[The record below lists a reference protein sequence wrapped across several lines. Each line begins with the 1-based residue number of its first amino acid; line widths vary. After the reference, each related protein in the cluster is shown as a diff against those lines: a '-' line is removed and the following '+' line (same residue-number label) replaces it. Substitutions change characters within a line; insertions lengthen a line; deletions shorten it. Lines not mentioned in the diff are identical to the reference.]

1 MSSPAERY
9 ARSRAK
15 GASKHP
21 RLAEMAATFDF
32 PLDDFQE
39 RACGA
44 LEEGRSVLV
53 AAPTGAG
60 KTVVGEFAVFLA
72 LASGGKTFY
81 TTPIKALSNQKYN
94 DLSSRYGSANVG
106 LLTGDSSIN
115 GEAPI
120 VVMTTE
126 VLRNMMYAGSDTLRG
141 LQYVV
146 MDEVHY
152 LADRSRGA
160 VWEEVIIH
168 LPGDV
173 LVVALSAT
181 VSNAEEFGDWLG
193 TVRGETEVVVEEHRP
208 VPLWQH
214 MLVGPALFDLFV
226 DSTSDVP
233 VRSERHE
240 RHEKRGE
247 GAKRG
252 KGGRGDS
259 AAPER
264 PDVSRFEGAVVNPD
278 LLEAIRSTRATT
290 DRRGR
295 LEDAGAPRGRRGRQA
310 RGRGGAGRYHDMQRD
325 LRNGR
330 DSNWGDRRSSD
341 GSGSGTG
348 RSFQGR
354 PGQASRAQVIDRLDR
369 EGLLPAITFIFS
381 RVGCDAA
388 VTQLLQHGTRLTTA
402 SEADQIREI
411 VERRV
416 ASLAAEDLSVLHYWE
431 FLEAAQ
437 RGFAAHHAGM
447 LPTFREI
454 VEELFVGGWIRAVF
468 ATETLAL
475 GVNMPAR
482 TVVIEKLVKFNGETH
497 ADITP
502 AEYTQLTGR
511 AGRRGIDIE
520 GHAVVLWNPR
530 VDPLA
535 VGGLASTRTYPLR
548 SSFRPTYNMAVNL
561 VAQFGRE
568 RARDILETSFAQFQA
583 DRAVVGLSR
592 QVREHEEAL
601 AGYAEAMACHLG
613 DFEEY
618 AALRHELG
626 RLEKDAAKQRG
637 MRERVATAE
646 SLDAL
651 RPGDVVLVP
660 IGRRTEK
667 CVVVPVG
674 RDGTITVVT
683 EDARLRTL
691 DAEEL
696 REAVVPIGHVRL
708 GKRINYRNPKARRDL
723 ASTVRA
729 QVRDVPPGHDERTRA
744 AQTGNGSSGG
754 GDRTGGKHGAH
765 ARKRAGVDS
774 DVEARV
780 SALRKQI
787 KAHPCHGCNDREH
800 HARWAERW
808 WRLERETRRL
818 RGRVEGRTNSV
829 ARVFDRTCAVLT
841 GLGYL
846 DDDGGRVTDA
856 GKRLARIYTERD
868 LLTAEC
874 LREGV
879 WEGLDAAG
887 LAAAVSCLVNE
898 PRNEERESSPR
909 AGGIR
914 LATAHDEMVRL
925 WSAIDDTE
933 ESHDLPRTPYPDPG
947 IAHLVH
953 AWARGQR
960 LDTVLSE
967 TELAAGDFVRR
978 CKQVVDLL
986 DQIAVATGSP
996 QMAATARAAVDAIMR
1011 GVVAADRLD

>member
-1 MSSPAERY
+1 
-9 ARSRAK
+9 
-15 GASKHP
+15 
-21 RLAEMAATFDF
+21 MAATLDF

-72 LASGGKTFY
+72 LASGGKAFY

-94 DLSSRYGSANVG
+94 DLVSRYGLENVG

-115 GEAPI
+115 GEAPV

-141 LQYVV
+141 LKYVV

-173 LVVALSAT
+173 LVVSLSAT

-214 MLVGPALFDLFV
+214 MLVGSTLFDLFV
-226 DSTSDVP
+226 DP
-233 VRSERHE
+233 QAVRGDEPERS
-240 RHEKRGE
+240 
-247 GAKRG
+247 
-252 KGGRGDS
+252 GGRSGRGGRRS
-259 AAPER
+259 GR
-264 PDVSRFEGAVVNPD
+264 PDAARFESAIVNPD
-278 LLEAIRSTRATT
+278 LIEAIRATRATT

-295 LEDAGAPRGRRGRQA
+295 LEDAGAPRGRRGQQSRG
-310 RGRGGAGRYHDMQRD
+310 RGRGGYEGGYNDRSRGGGAGRNGEMQPA
-325 LRNGR
+325 GR
-330 DSNWGDRRSSD
+330 DARWGDRHSS
-341 GSGSGTG
+341 GASSSGGG
-348 RSFQGR
+348 RGFGGR

-381 RVGCDAA
+381 RIGCDSA

-402 SEADQIREI
+402 SEAEQIREI

-416 ASLAAEDLSVLHYWE
+416 ATLAAEDLSVLHYWE
-431 FLEAAQ
+431 FLEAAM

-482 TVVIEKLVKFNGETH
+482 TVVLEKLVKFNGEVH

-561 VAQFGRE
+561 VSQFGRE

-601 AGYAEAMACHLG
+601 AGYAEAMECHLG
-613 DFEEY
+613 DFQEY
-618 AALRHELG
+618 ASLRHELG
-626 RLEKDAAKQRG
+626 RVEKDAAKQRG
-637 MRERVATAE
+637 LRERVAAAE

-660 IGRRTEK
+660 IGRRQEK

-691 DAEEL
+691 DPDDLHAALE
-696 REAVVPIGHVRL
+696 PIGHVRL

-723 ASTVRA
+723 AATVRA
-729 QVRDVPPGHDERTRA
+729 QVRDVPPGHGHRA
-744 AQTGNGSSGG
+744 GSGHRRGAQEPAK
-754 GDRTGGKHGAH
+754 GGKHAAH
-765 ARKRAGVDS
+765 ARSRSPRDD
-774 DVEARV
+774 DVEAQV
-780 SALRKQI
+780 SALRRQI
-787 KAHPCHGCNDREH
+787 KAHPCHGCTDREH

-818 RGRVEGRTNSV
+818 RARVEGRTNSV
-829 ARVFDRTCAVLT
+829 ARTFDRTCAVLDK
-841 GLGYL
+841 LGYL
-846 DDDGGRVTDA
+846 ADGGTRVTDS
-856 GKRLARIYTERD
+856 GRRLSRIYTERD
-868 LLTAEC
+868 LLAAEC
-874 LREGV
+874 LREGI

-887 LAAAVSCLVNE
+887 LAAMVSCLVYE
-898 PRNEERESSPR
+898 PRNEERSSTPQ

-914 LATAHDEMVRL
+914 LATVHDEMVRR

-933 ESHDLPRTPYPDPG
+933 QAHDLPRTPYPDPG

-986 DQIAVATGSP
+986 DQIAVAAASP
-996 QMAATARAAVDAIMR
+996 QMTATARSAVDAIMR